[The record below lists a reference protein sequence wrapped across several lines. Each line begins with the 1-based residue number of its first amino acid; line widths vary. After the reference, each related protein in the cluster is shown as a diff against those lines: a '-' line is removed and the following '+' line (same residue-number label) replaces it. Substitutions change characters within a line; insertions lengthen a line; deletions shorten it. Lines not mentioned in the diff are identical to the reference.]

1 MRSFPDTRDTIIIV
15 QHIRLCHVST
25 IPPLIAPGT
34 AFECSFCT
42 QTDISFGHLRHQYM
56 FVQAIHAVRALLCGR
71 ILSRRFTRS
80 YRASFV
86 RFMAA

>member
-42 QTDISFGHLRHQYM
+42 QTDINICSSKLYMPFALCSVAEFYLGDLR
-56 FVQAIHAVRALLCGR
+56 VLTAR
-71 ILSRRFTRS
+71 LS
-80 YRASFV
+80 
-86 RFMAA
+86 